1 MQLSVIIV
9 SYNVKYFLEQCLYS
23 VEAACNNIDAE
34 IFVVDNASTDNSIE
48 YLQPKFPSIKFI
60 QNNFNEGFAKANNKA
75 LQFAKG
81 DYILYL
87 NPDTIIAEDTLLNCV
102 QFLNKNK
109 SAGAVGVKMIDGSGN
124 FLPESKRAFP
134 SIIASFFKMS
144 GLASLFSHSAFFNR
158 YALGNLDENK
168 THEVDILPGAFF
180 MASRNILL
188 QLNGFDED
196 FFMYGEDIDLSYR
209 IKQTGYKNYYLGNLS
224 IIHFKGESMQTN
236 KTVYVKNFYE
246 TMKIFVRKHYKNQS
260 ANFLNASI
268 ALSKAAA
275 SVKYKFLSTKKEGK
289 NFNFLLV
296 GDDIETA
303 LAEKI
308 LLLYNKSVQKINS
321 LNQLNKDSSFKKTN
335 PAIVFCIGNLSYAE
349 TISFIQ
355 KNKNKYAYFWHKA
368 NSQSIMG
375 SNYSNTSG
383 EIYAS
388 I

>member
-1 MQLSVIIV
+1 MKLSIIIV
-9 SYNVKYFLEQCLYS
+9 SFNVKYFLEQCLHS
-23 VEAACNNIDAE
+23 VEAACKNIETE
-34 IFVVDNASTDNSIE
+34 IFVIDNASHDNTVE
-48 YLQPKFPSIKFI
+48 YLQPKFPFVNFLK
-60 QNNFNEGFAKANNKA
+60 NNLNKGFAKANNKA
-75 LQFAKG
+75 LQLAIG
-81 DYILYL
+81 EYILYL

-109 SAGAVGVKMIDGSGN
+109 NAGVIGVKLIDGSGN

-144 GLASLFSHSAFFNR
+144 GLASLFSRSAFFNR
-158 YALGNLDENK
+158 YALGNLDKNIM
-168 THEVDILPGAFF
+168 HEVDILPGAFF

-209 IKQTGYKNYYLGNLS
+209 IKQAGYKNYYLGNLS

-236 KTVYVKNFYE
+236 KTDYVKNFYE
-246 TMKIFVRKHYKNQS
+246 AMKIFARKHYNKQS
-260 ANFLNASI
+260 AIFLNITI
-268 ALSKAAA
+268 ALSQMIA
-275 SVKYKFLSTKKEGK
+275 SVKHRFLSTKKEK
-289 NFNFLLV
+289 NNSNFLLV
-296 GDDIETA
+296 GNDADTTS
-303 LAEKI
+303 AEKI
-308 LLLYNKSVQKINS
+308 LLHYNKSFQKINS
-321 LNQLNKDSSFKKTN
+321 LNQLNKPSLSKTN
-335 PAIVFCIGNLSYAE
+335 PAIVFCIGNLSYRE

-368 NSQSIMG
+368 NSKSITG
-375 SNYSNTSG
+375 SNYSSTSG